1 MSQCGDLGGK
11 IPGSGDSVS
20 KVFVLGGN
28 TAGTTIYRR
37 MSRGKDGRA
46 FKRMQF
52 IEGRDGEHKVT

>member
-1 MSQCGDLGGK
+1 MSQCEDLGGK

-20 KVFVLGGN
+20 KVFVLGEN